1 GNQPQVKARP
11 RSIFAARRR
20 HEDAANV
27 QNHPAIQ
34 ATNMA
39 QGSGMKRASGTAA
52 RCNEF
57 FLASVAVEPHLC
69 CGSEFRSGDQIAQ
82 KRQYK
87 RNTVPALGTIKR

>member
-1 GNQPQVKARP
+1 
-11 RSIFAARRR
+11 
-20 HEDAANV
+20 
-27 QNHPAIQ
+27 
-34 ATNMA
+34 MA

-69 CGSEFRSGDQIAQ
+69 CRSEFRSGDQIAQ